1 MSWYDDLSPCD
12 YFGVENAPQFK
23 AVGWLEEGRV
33 FSRGKADLRFV
44 HKLVLLLGE
53 SNPLEPSSDPYFC
66 SLCAFSRGPSEFH
79 LFQSPGMPS
88 VPMGNR
94 TLACPLLRTKLPNS
108 NVPVYLVEHQPFF
121 ERDDGKGRGLYQETH
136 HGGGKADYGDNA
148 ERFTFFSRAVL
159 EAVDDEPADEAVGRI
174 DLDARR
180 ARADGHAG
188 AAQLDER

>member
-12 YFGVENAPQFK
+12 YFGVENAPKFK
-23 AVGWLEEGRV
+23 AVGWLEEGRE
-33 FSRGKADLRFV
+33 FRRGKADPRFV

-94 TLACPLLRTKLPNS
+94 NLFLPGAGFLYIAPS
-108 NVPVYLVEHQPFF
+108 LVLHYIDAHQYLPPDEFI
-121 ERDDGKGRGLYQETH
+121 K
-136 HGGGKADYGDNA
+136 
-148 ERFTFFSRAVL
+148 AVL
-159 EAVDDEPADEAVGRI
+159 DCPPTRSQEYQKAVQACAPKG
-174 DLDARR
+174 LFS
-180 ARADGHAG
+180 
-188 AAQLDER
+188 